1 MKQIQFKKFK
11 SVSNPNSIHGIYP
24 YRGKISA
31 IDASSIIEQ
40 LPKTGTFLDPFCG
53 SGTIVY
59 EAQKH
64 GLNAY
69 GIDNNP
75 IAIDIAKAKVLN
87 VKKVNQNL
95 NKILESAREDLK
107 NCKYEE
113 MPKETASLF
122 HNETAKE
129 IMCVKNYFNEMD
141 NYMVG
146 VFFGTIALAARGCNN
161 YMWTSTTVGK
171 NMEDKRYIDF
181 FDKFEKKYYKH
192 LKYLNDNDSAQII
205 YGDSRHLS
213 KYIEEKSID
222 YVLTSPPYFDCLD
235 YTAYYGK
242 IIYEI
247 FKKDRNKIK
256 KELIQYVDTY
266 KRDMTKVLSELDKVT
281 KDDAL
286 IIFVVGDKKIGGKVI
301 NGGEFF
307 NEIKKAS
314 YIEERSYSGSSSQV
328 FDTLNKTSRKEQII
342 VWDKKKG
349 EIVSYE

>member
-1 MKQIQFKKFK
+1 MI
-11 SVSNPNSIHGIYP
+11 
-24 YRGKISA
+24 
-31 IDASSIIEQ
+31 
-40 LPKTGTFLDPFCG
+40 
-53 SGTIVY
+53 
-59 EAQKH
+59 
-64 GLNAY
+64 
-69 GIDNNP
+69 
-75 IAIDIAKAKVLN
+75 
-87 VKKVNQNL
+87 
-95 NKILESAREDLK
+95 
-107 NCKYEE
+107 
-113 MPKETASLF
+113 
-122 HNETAKE
+122 
-129 IMCVKNYFNEMD
+129 
-141 NYMVG
+141 G
-146 VFFGTIALAARGCNN
+146 VCSDER
-161 YMWTSTTVGK
+161 
-171 NMEDKRYIDF
+171 
-181 FDKFEKKYYKH
+181 
-192 LKYLNDNDSAQII
+192 
-205 YGDSRHLS
+205 
-213 KYIEEKSID
+213 KSID